1 MKILTIFLAIFL
13 TINVFAQSEKNLTS
27 AVQNYKKALNS
38 GNPGLVESAIFH
50 AAKFKLFFPERDT
63 ECLKKCLAKL
73 AKNGENDTLSYK
85 AYLANQILT
94 QPNLFINIEKKNY
107 KDSQAFFRMI
117 AAELQSQLLA
127 DK

>member
-1 MKILTIFLAIFL
+1 MKTLTIFLAVFL
-13 TINVFAQSEKNLTS
+13 TINAFAQSEKNLAN
-27 AVQNYKKALNS
+27 AVLNYEKALNS
-38 GNPGLVESAIFH
+38 KNPGMVESAIFH

-63 ECLKKCLAKL
+63 ECLKKCLSKL
-73 AKNGENDTLSYK
+73 AKNGENDTLNYK
-85 AYLANQILT
+85 AYLANQVLT

-107 KDSQAFFRMI
+107 KDRQAFFRMI